1 MKNSNTNLCLQSK
14 SQSLLVTIIKQNKK
28 SKVVSNSSAKSIGKR
43 IKKLLDSTKFYNRP
57 VDTGKILSVKDGVA
71 KANGL

>member
-1 MKNSNTNLCLQSK
+1 MKKSIIHLCLKSTSK
-14 SQSLLVTIIKQNKK
+14 SLSVNKLKQNKT
-28 SKVVSNSSAKSIGKR
+28 SKVINYGFAKSKR